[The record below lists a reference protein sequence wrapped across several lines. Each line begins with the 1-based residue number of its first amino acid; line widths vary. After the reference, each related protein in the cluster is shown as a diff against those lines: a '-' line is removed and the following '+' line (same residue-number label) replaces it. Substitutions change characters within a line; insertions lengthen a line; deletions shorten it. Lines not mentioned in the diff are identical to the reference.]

1 MGNELMV
8 YEKMGDPLQ
17 AVEKIGAMIEKSQM
31 FGCGIGQG
39 QIIALT
45 CYMEGINILEFKKKY
60 HIIQNS
66 LTMRADAMLA
76 ELRKNGGN
84 YRWIKTGDD
93 EKEAEIE
100 IEYKG
105 MKGIAKFTLE
115 DAKKAGI
122 VKPNSGWFKYPDAM
136 LRARAVSKAMRMY
149 APEIIT
155 GIYTPEEVEDF
166 TPDVKEV
173 AEKANSLFK
182 KVVLEDVTPKPKTV
196 EVPKV
201 VDAVIIEESKLEPEV
216 KPEPTKP
223 EPTKPESIKE
233 PETPVIPEIKKQ
245 FKEVFAGKEEKL
257 KMFLVSAKV
266 LKPRDKLDDLTIPQI
281 KSILDKKDKYLKV
294 L

>member
-1 MGNELMV
+1 MGNELMI

-60 HIIQNS
+60 HIIQGS

-76 ELRKNGGN
+76 ELRKNDGY

-105 MKGIAKFTLE
+105 IKGIAKFTIE

-136 LRARAVSKAMRMY
+136 LRARTISKAMRMY
-149 APEIIT
+149 APEVIA
-155 GIYTPEEVEDF
+155 GIYTPEEAEDF
-166 TPDVKEV
+166 TPDVKEIT
-173 AEKANSLFK
+173 EKANSLFK
-182 KVVLEDVTPKPKTV
+182 KVVLEDVTPKPI

-201 VDAVIIEESKLEPEV
+201 VDAIIIEESKPIEV
-216 KPEPTKP
+216 KQ
-223 EPTKPESIKE
+223 ESIKE

-266 LKPRDKLDDLTIPQI
+266 LKPRDRLDDLTIPQI
-281 KSILDKKDKYLKV
+281 KSIIDKKEKYLKV